1 VWLCSRGVIN
11 RDLAVFPAGVRSVVS
26 IMMSPS
32 AQTAAQGPFLIF

>member
-11 RDLAVFPAGVRSVVS
+11 RDLAGFPAGVRSVVS